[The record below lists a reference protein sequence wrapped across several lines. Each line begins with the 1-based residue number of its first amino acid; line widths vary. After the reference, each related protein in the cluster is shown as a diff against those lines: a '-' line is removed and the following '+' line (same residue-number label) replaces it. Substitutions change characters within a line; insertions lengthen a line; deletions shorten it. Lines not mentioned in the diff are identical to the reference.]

1 IRSILQRSVANPAFL
16 KASEKDIAPP
26 PEECLQLLSR
36 ATQVFREQYIL
47 KQDLAKEEIQRRVK
61 LLCDQKKKQLEDLS
75 YCREERKSLREMAE
89 RLADKYEEAKEKQED
104 IMNSSL

>member
-1 IRSILQRSVANPAFL
+1 M
-16 KASEKDIAPP
+16 
-26 PEECLQLLSR
+26 
-36 ATQVFREQYIL
+36 FREQYIL

-61 LLCDQKKKQLEDLS
+61 LLCDQKKKQLEDLN

-104 IMNSSL
+104 IMNRMKKYFTVFTLSSQSSLTVRET